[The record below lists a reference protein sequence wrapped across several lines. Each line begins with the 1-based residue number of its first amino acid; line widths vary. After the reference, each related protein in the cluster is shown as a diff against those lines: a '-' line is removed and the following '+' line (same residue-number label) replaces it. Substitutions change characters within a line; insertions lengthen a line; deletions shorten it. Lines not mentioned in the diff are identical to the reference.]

1 MKVALFTVLFVCG
14 CFLGHSEGAQRTHSP
29 QRGVASWY
37 AESKYTANGERYHSS
52 SMTAAH
58 RTLPFGTMVK
68 VTNLSQNCA
77 AVVRINDRG
86 PYKKGRIIDLSK
98 AAAQQLKMIGAGT
111 ASVQVEVVGLAG
123 R

>member
-1 MKVALFTVLFVCG
+1 MKLALFGALLLSACSI
-14 CFLGHSEGAQRTHSP
+14 GHSGYAQPGHSP

-37 AESKYTANGERYHSS
+37 AESQLTASGEKYHSS

-68 VTNLSQNCA
+68 VTNLSSNCA

-98 AAAQQLKMIGAGT
+98 AAARQLKMIGAGT

>member
-1 MKVALFTVLFVCG
+1 
-14 CFLGHSEGAQRTHSP
+14 
-29 QRGVASWY
+29 
-37 AESKYTANGERYHSS
+37 
-52 SMTAAH
+52 
-58 RTLPFGTMVK
+58 MVK
-68 VTNLSQNCA
+68 VTNLSSNCA

-98 AAAQQLKMIGAGT
+98 AAARQLKMIGAGT